1 MRPVALPV
9 ENIAPLSIVVHAGE
23 LLAMAPENVP
33 ACAAV
38 PPIVALVTVT
48 PVPMMVLASAN
59 AAVEL
64 VDANGV
70 MLIGGVGIDLA
81 HMFLLELIKFYLQ

>member
-1 MRPVALPV
+1 
-9 ENIAPLSIVVHAGE
+9 
-23 LLAMAPENVP
+23 
-33 ACAAV
+33 
-38 PPIVALVTVT
+38 
-48 PVPMMVLASAN
+48 MMVLASAN